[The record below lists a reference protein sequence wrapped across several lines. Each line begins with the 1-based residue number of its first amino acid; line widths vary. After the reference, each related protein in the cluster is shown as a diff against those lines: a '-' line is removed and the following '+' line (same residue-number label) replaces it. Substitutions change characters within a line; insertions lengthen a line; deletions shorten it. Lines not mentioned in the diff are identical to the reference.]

1 MNERHLYPTQALH
14 GQVAH
19 HIGRR
24 IVGGAIAEG
33 ASLPRESELAKQFS
47 VSRQAVREALKVL
60 AAKGLVHSRRRAG
73 THVQPRA
80 SWNLLDPDVIAWH
93 PPERL
98 PADFLRD
105 LFDLRRQIEPAAAE
119 FAALRGS
126 LEQIAALG
134 QALEEMRRSI
144 EDHAAFIE
152 ADVRFHALISAASG
166 NVLFDR
172 LSAMYSP
179 LLGASFALQV
189 QITPRDRV
197 ESDTLPTHTA
207 LYEAIAARDPRAARR
222 ASEALLAGAMREV
235 ISIARSTRS
244 KAAGP

>member
-1 MNERHLYPTQALH
+1 LH
-14 GQVAH
+14 GKVAH

-33 ASLPRESELAKQFS
+33 DCLPRESELARQFS

-73 THVQPRA
+73 THVQPRS

-93 PPERL
+93 PPERV

-119 FAALRGS
+119 FAAQRAS
-126 LEQIAALG
+126 PQQISAIG

-144 EDHAAFIE
+144 GDQSAFIE
-152 ADVRFHALISAASG
+152 ADLKFHASISAASG

-172 LSAMYSP
+172 LSGIYAP
-179 LLGASFALQV
+179 LLEASFALQV
-189 QITPRDRV
+189 QVTPRHRV

-207 LYEAIAARDPRAARR
+207 LYDAIAARDPVAARR
-222 ASEALLAGAMREV
+222 ASEILLSGAMREV
-235 ISIARSTRS
+235 EMIAGAASS
-244 KAAGP
+244 KAAG